1 MLHASG
7 LTRRQYA
14 PSEARL
20 LLDDGIGLTSAAE
33 RPTRMAAEVS
43 RAELRAGVLRLG
55 ETVRRW
61 KPRTVALLG
70 VTLLPY
76 VLPGSHEP
84 GPGAK
89 RATFAGARVF
99 VLPNP
104 SGRNRAFPGFVG
116 KLPWYRELA
125 LTLAI

>member
-1 MLHASG
+1 
-7 LTRRQYA
+7 
-14 PSEARL
+14 
-20 LLDDGIGLTSAAE
+20 
-33 RPTRMAAEVS
+33 MAAEVS
-43 RAELRAGVLRLG
+43 RAELRAGVARL
-55 ETVRRW
+55 EKTVKRW

-76 VLPGSHEP
+76 VLPGSDEP

-89 RATFAGARVF
+89 RTAFAGARVF

-125 LTLAI
+125 LTVEV